1 MERKLTQQT
10 ELVNDSGHK
19 RPFGTLTTPICPTVT
34 YVFDSTEQGRK
45 RHTGEDAGFIYTRL
59 GNPTTNEL
67 EEKIARMEGGE
78 AAVAFSS
85 GMGAICST
93 ILTFIK
99 TGDHLLADKAMYGG
113 TFDLLH
119 HKLGEFGVD
128 VEVLDFR
135 DLKALEAAI
144 RPETAMVYCETITNP
159 TMKVVDI
166 EAIAAMTHRKAPKA
180 LVVIDNTFATPML
193 FHPLKAGAD
202 IVVESGT
209 KYINGH
215 SDVLAGFAV
224 TDKEKAWLIKDH
236 GLKFITGAVMSPQ
249 DAYLVIRGIKTMP
262 VRMRE
267 HCDNAMAVARYMEES
282 PLFEKVYYPGLPSH
296 PDYEV
301 ARKELSGFGGMIAFE
316 MCSYDVARDLLDNLR
331 VINLAVSLGDVES
344 LIEHPA
350 SMTHSTLTREE
361 MMAAGFNE
369 RLIRLS
375 VGIENAQDLIDDL
388 EQGARK
394 AHETANK
401 KV

>member
-1 MERKLTQQT
+1 MNKNLTTQT
-10 ELVNDSGHK
+10 KVVNDNGHK

-45 RHTGEDAGFIYTRL
+45 RHTGEEPGFIYTRL

-67 EEKIARMEGGE
+67 EDKIAALEGGE
-78 AAVAFSS
+78 AAVAFAS

-99 TGDHLLADKAMYGG
+99 SGDHMLADKAMYGG
-113 TFDLLH
+113 TFDLLK

-128 VEVLDFR
+128 VEVMDFR
-135 DLKALEAAI
+135 DLVALEAAI
-144 RPETAMVYCETITNP
+144 RPNTAMVYCETITNP

-166 EAIAAMTHRKAPKA
+166 QAVATIAHKKAPKS
-180 LVVIDNTFATPML
+180 LVVIDNTFATPLL
-193 FHPLKAGAD
+193 FNPLKAGAD

-249 DAYLVIRGIKTMP
+249 DAYLVIRGLKTMA
-262 VRMRE
+262 VRMKE
-267 HCDNAMAVARYMEES
+267 HCANAMAVAKFMENS

-296 PDYEV
+296 PDYET
-301 ARKELSGFGGMIAFE
+301 AKKELSDFGGMIAFE
-316 MCSYDVARDLLDNLR
+316 MASFDIAKSMLDNLE

-350 SMTHSTLTREE
+350 SMTHSTFTIEE
-361 MMAAGFNE
+361 MKAAGFNE
-369 RLIRLS
+369 KLVRLS
-375 VGIENAQDLIDDL
+375 IGIEDAGDLIADL
-388 EQGARK
+388 KQAAQR
-394 AHETANK
+394 AHDACK
-401 KV
+401 

>member
-1 MERKLTQQT
+1 MNRNLTQQT

-45 RHTGEDAGFIYTRL
+45 RHTGEDGGFIYTRL

-67 EEKIARMEGGE
+67 EEKIARLEGGE

-99 TGDHLLADKAMYGG
+99 AGDHMLADKAMYGG

-119 HKLGEFGVD
+119 HKLGEFGVE

-166 EAIAAMTHRKAPKA
+166 EAIATMTHRKAPKA

-193 FHPLKAGAD
+193 FQPLKAGAD

-215 SDVLAGFAV
+215 SDVLAGFAI

-249 DAYLVIRGIKTMP
+249 DAYLVIRGL
-262 VRMRE
+262 
-267 HCDNAMAVARYMEES
+267 NAMAVARYMEES
-282 PLFEKVYYPGLPSH
+282 PFFAKVYYPGLPSH
-296 PDYEV
+296 PDHEI
-301 ARKELSGFGGMIAFE
+301 AKKELSGFGGMIAFE
-316 MCSYDVARDLLDNLR
+316 MSSYDIARNLLDNLQ

-350 SMTHSTLTREE
+350 SMTHSTLTNDE
-361 MMAAGFNE
+361 MVAAGFNE
-369 RLIRLS
+369 RLIRFS
-375 VGIENAQDLIDDL
+375 VGIESAEDLIADL
-388 EQGARK
+388 EQGAK
-394 AHETANK
+394 LAHEMTK
-401 KV
+401 QTI

>member
-1 MERKLTQQT
+1 MEKSKLTQQT
-10 ELVNDSGHK
+10 LTVNDSGHK

-45 RHTGEDAGFIYTRL
+45 RHTGEDPGFIYTRL

-67 EEKIARMEGGE
+67 EDKIARLEGGE
-78 AAVAFSS
+78 AAVAFAS

-99 TGDHLLADKAMYGG
+99 AGDHLLADKAMYGG

-119 HKLGEFGVD
+119 HKLGDFGVE

-144 RPETAMVYCETITNP
+144 RPDTAMVYCETITNP

-166 EAIAAMTHRKAPKA
+166 QAIAAMTHRKAPKA
-180 LVVIDNTFATPML
+180 LVVIDNTFATPLL
-193 FHPLKAGAD
+193 FRPLEAGAD

-249 DAYLVIRGIKTMP
+249 DAYLVIRGLKTMP
-262 VRMRE
+262 VRMKE
-267 HCDNAMAVARYMEES
+267 HCANAMAIATYMEGS
-282 PLFEKVYYPGLPSH
+282 PLFEKVYYPGLASH
-296 PDYEV
+296 PDYAV
-301 ARKELSGFGGMIAFE
+301 AQKELSDFSGMIAFE
-316 MCSYDVARDLLDNLR
+316 MASYELARNLLDNLR

-350 SMTHSTLTREE
+350 SMTHSTFTPEE
-361 MMAAGFNE
+361 MVAAGFNE

-375 VGIENAQDLIDDL
+375 VGIESVQDLIADL
-388 EQGARK
+388 EQAAQK
-394 AHETANK
+394 AHGMSR
-401 KV
+401 

>member
-1 MERKLTQQT
+1 MNKNLTTQT
-10 ELVNDSGHK
+10 KVVNDNGHK

-45 RHTGEDAGFIYTRL
+45 RHTGEEPGFIYTRL

-67 EEKIARMEGGE
+67 EDKIAALEGGE
-78 AAVAFSS
+78 AAVAFAS

-99 TGDHLLADKAMYGG
+99 SGDHMLADKAMYGG
-113 TFDLLH
+113 TFDLLK

-128 VEVLDFR
+128 VEVMDFR
-135 DLKALEAAI
+135 DLVALEAAI
-144 RPETAMVYCETITNP
+144 RPNTAMVYCETITNP

-166 EAIAAMTHRKAPKA
+166 QAVATIAHKKAPKS
-180 LVVIDNTFATPML
+180 LVVIDNTFATPLL
-193 FHPLKAGAD
+193 FNPLKAGAD

-249 DAYLVIRGIKTMP
+249 DAYLVIRGLKTMA
-262 VRMRE
+262 VRMKE
-267 HCDNAMAVARYMEES
+267 HCANAMAVAKFMENS

-296 PDYEV
+296 PDYET
-301 ARKELSGFGGMIAFE
+301 AKKELSDFGGMIAFE
-316 MCSYDVARDLLDNLR
+316 MASFDIAKSMLDNLE

-344 LIEHPA
+344 LI
-350 SMTHSTLTREE
+350 ST
-361 MMAAGFNE
+361 
-369 RLIRLS
+369 RLP
-375 VGIENAQDLIDDL
+375 
-388 EQGARK
+388 
-394 AHETANK
+394 
-401 KV
+401 

>member
-1 MERKLTQQT
+1 MNKNLTTQT
-10 ELVNDSGHK
+10 KVVNDNGHK

-45 RHTGEDAGFIYTRL
+45 RHTGEEPGFIYTRL

-67 EEKIARMEGGE
+67 EDKIAALEGGE
-78 AAVAFSS
+78 AAVAFAS

-99 TGDHLLADKAMYGG
+99 SGDHMLADKAMYGG
-113 TFDLLH
+113 TFDLLK

-128 VEVLDFR
+128 VEVMDFR
-135 DLKALEAAI
+135 DLVALEAAI
-144 RPETAMVYCETITNP
+144 RPNTAMVYCETITNP

-166 EAIAAMTHRKAPKA
+166 QAVATIAHKKAPKS
-180 LVVIDNTFATPML
+180 LVVIDNTFATPLL
-193 FHPLKAGAD
+193 FNPLKAGAD

-249 DAYLVIRGIKTMP
+249 DAYLIIRGLKTMA
-262 VRMRE
+262 VRMKE
-267 HCDNAMAVARYMEES
+267 HCANAMAVAKFMENS

-296 PDYEV
+296 PDYET
-301 ARKELSGFGGMIAFE
+301 AKKELSDFGGMIAFE
-316 MCSYDVARDLLDNLR
+316 MASFDIAKSMLDNLE

-350 SMTHSTLTREE
+350 SMTHSTFTIEE
-361 MMAAGFNE
+361 MKAAGFNE
-369 RLIRLS
+369 KLVRLS
-375 VGIENAQDLIDDL
+375 IGIEDAGDLIADL
-388 EQGARK
+388 KQAAQR
-394 AHETANK
+394 AHDACK
-401 KV
+401 

>member
-1 MERKLTQQT
+1 MNKEVTKQTQ
-10 ELVNDSGHK
+10 LVNDSGHK

-45 RHTGEDAGFIYTRL
+45 RHTGEETGFIYTRL

-67 EEKIARMEGGE
+67 EDKIAQMEGGE
-78 AAVAFSS
+78 AAVAFAS

-99 TGDHLLADKAMYGG
+99 SGDHLLADKAMYGG
-113 TFDLLH
+113 TFDLLI
-119 HKLGEFGVD
+119 HKLGDFGVD
-128 VEVLDFR
+128 VEIIDFR
-135 DLKALEAAI
+135 DLKAVEAAI
-144 RPETAMVYCETITNP
+144 RPNTAMVYCETITNP

-166 EAIAAMTHRKAPKA
+166 EEIATIAHKKAPDS
-180 LVVIDNTFATPML
+180 LVVIDNTFATPLL
-193 FHPLKAGAD
+193 FNPLSVGAD

-249 DAYLVIRGIKTMP
+249 DAYLVIRGLKTMP
-262 VRMRE
+262 VRMKE
-267 HCDNAMAVARYMEES
+267 HCANAMAVAQFMEES

-296 PDYEV
+296 PDHVV
-301 ARKELSGFGGMIAFE
+301 AKKELSDFGGMIAFE
-316 MCSYDVARDLLDNLR
+316 MASYEIAKNTLDNLN

-350 SMTHSTLTREE
+350 SMTHSTFTIEE
-361 MMAAGFNE
+361 MKAAGFNE
-369 RLIRLS
+369 KLVRLS
-375 VGIENAQDLIDDL
+375 IGIESAEDLIKDL
-388 EQGARK
+388 KQAAEK
-394 AHETANK
+394 AHAACK
-401 KV
+401 